1 LYLEIDGNIY
11 GGEKLSDKHP
21 AGAAIIG
28 GVVGALVAGGIVWL
42 FIRPRVESLEKRVSK
57 LESLEFRVQEFE
69 ATYHSDVKRID
80 CEYQFL
86 WSKIK
91 DLKKTTSQIPEMR
104 ERLEFLLSRLE
115 TVTDSKLREKGYR
128 LSHVV

>member
-1 LYLEIDGNIY
+1 M
-11 GGEKLSDKHP
+11 SDKHP